1 MKVRD
6 VMTSDPKYIEIP
18 STRQTALILFQR
30 HRVSGLP
37 VLKEGTRRLVGLI
50 TLRDFAKNPDE
61 EQVAMIMTREV
72 STVDPD
78 DDFTKACDMMVQN
91 DVRHL
96 PVVFEG
102 MLVGIVTVKD
112 ILSRAIS
119 QLDLNIQVKDFFTEQ
134 VTAVWEETPLLAA
147 YIIME
152 ASRSRTVPVVDSKGK
167 VVGIVSDVDI
177 MRAAEIRESTATDML
192 TTETE
197 GDMWSLEGKN
207 LLYVVSKNLVF
218 PEDKKVSDLM
228 TKEVGVSRRTP
239 IKRCAKVL
247 VTKDLKEVPV
257 MTPEGELIG
266 VVRDFDLLKAVLN
279 QEES

>member
-78 DDFTKACDMMVQN
+78 DDFTKACEMMVQN

-119 QLDLNIQVKDFFTEQ
+119 QLDLDIQVKDFFTEQ

>member
-218 PEDKKVSDLM
+218 PEDKKVSDLI

>member
-6 VMTSDPKYIEIP
+6 VMTSDPKFIEIP

-78 DDFTKACDMMVQN
+78 DDFTKACDIMVQN

-266 VVRDFDLLKAVLN
+266 VVRDYDLLKAVLK

>member
-1 MKVRD
+1 
-6 VMTSDPKYIEIP
+6 MTSDPKYIEIP

>member
-37 VLKEGTRRLVGLI
+37 VLKEGTRKLVGLI

-78 DDFTKACDMMVQN
+78 DDFTKACDIMVQN

-119 QLDLNIQVKDFFTEQ
+119 QLDLKIHVKDFFTEQ
-134 VTAVWEETPLLAA
+134 VTALWEETPLLAA

-167 VVGIVSDVDI
+167 VVGMVSDVDI

-218 PEDKKVSDLM
+218 PEDRKLSDLM

-247 VTKDLKEVPV
+247 VSKDLKEVPV

-266 VVRDFDLLKAVLN
+266 VVKDFDLLKAVLN
-279 QEES
+279 QEGN

>member
-266 VVRDFDLLKAVLN
+266 VVRDFDLLKAVLK